1 MEKYETRSKY
11 IDRCKQA
18 KLHPSTGLP
27 LTQKDREETPWL
39 FPDGQSA
46 GGSYA
51 GTNKGADIDTKG
63 SFQELELDDGDGP
76 AAKTNSIGKQKI
88 RTAIPTTVDSDDEL

>member
-1 MEKYETRSKY
+1 M
-11 IDRCKQA
+11 DGCKQA
-18 KLHPSTGLP
+18 KLHPGTGLP

-39 FPDGQSA
+39 FSDGQSA

-63 SFQELELDDGDGP
+63 SFQEPELDDGDSP
-76 AAKTNSIGKQKI
+76 AAKTDSIGKQKT